1 VRTLIDNWT
10 TTPAYVHGRSG
21 DVPAANPL
29 AIALSSH
36 FAPGTNTMRAAF
48 LDPEMR
54 VFYRD
59 WDEMTAKAVPYLRA
73 VVGADIDDPRLVGL
87 IGELSLRSERFRTLW
102 ARHDVREKT
111 SGLTRLLHP
120 RVGPLDLRYEKLAL
134 PSACQVLITYHAEP
148 GSESEQ
154 RLLLLATL
162 VKPSEPAA
170 EHS

>member
-59 WDEMTAKAVPYLRA
+59 WDEMTAKAVPYPAGGGRGGHRRSA
-73 VVGADIDDPRLVGL
+73 PR
-87 IGELSLRSERFRTLW
+87 RPHR
-102 ARHDVREKT
+102 
-111 SGLTRLLHP
+111 
-120 RVGPLDLRYEKLAL
+120 
-134 PSACQVLITYHAEP
+134 
-148 GSESEQ
+148 
-154 RLLLLATL
+154 
-162 VKPSEPAA
+162 
-170 EHS
+170 